1 MKVRKYNDT
10 ITFRLN
16 KDTKKRF
23 IDLCQDLSFEY
34 SGVMRAL
41 IEYFKNDKQR
51 ERVIKILKREVEK
64 NGNR

>member
-1 MKVRKYNDT
+1 MRLRKYNDT